1 MHKNH
6 GHLNKEGDRIFPG
19 IEIFKEL
26 GNDRP
31 QLKAVIFDFDGT
43 ISTLRQ
49 GWEEIMEPLM
59 IEMITGGGL
68 PDDQLTREVKEY
80 IDESTGIQTIF
91 QMQWLEKEVRRRG
104 YNPQV
109 HDAWWYKDVYNRRLL
124 DMVKTRAE
132 KLEQGES
139 SPEDFMIKGSK
150 EFIQALH
157 NMGLKLYVASGTD
170 HGDVVREVTALGLY
184 DYFEQISGAPERKV
198 DCSKEAVIRLLI
210 ETMGFKGEELL
221 VIGDG
226 KVEIA
231 LGVEAGALTLGV
243 AADEVKR
250 EGLNP
255 AKRERLIKAG
265 AHMIIEDYSCGKEAL
280 SILFS
285 SED

>member
-26 GNDRP
+26 DNDRP

-59 IEMITGGGL
+59 IEMITGGEL

-109 HDAWWYKDVYNRRLL
+109 HDAWWYKDEYNRRLL

-132 KLEQGES
+132 KLEQGQK
-139 SPEDFMIKGSK
+139 SPEEFMIKGSNDFH
-150 EFIQALH
+150 EGLH

-170 HGDVVREVTALGLY
+170 HEDVVREVTALGLY

-198 DCSKEAVIRLLI
+198 DCSKEAVIRHLI
-210 ETMGFKGEELL
+210 GTMGFTGEEIL

-243 AADEVKR
+243 ATDEVKR

-255 AKRERLIKAG
+255 AKRERLIKA
-265 AHMIIEDYSCGKEAL
+265 
-280 SILFS
+280 
-285 SED
+285 